1 MTPGMTTRHRRATT
15 GSRHRRRTGSSPA
28 SPRPRPMWLPDR
40 NRATGTTSPCR
51 SMTAA
56 TTGGILPRAA
66 DVLCGSSPELPHFSF
81 PAASGHRACPG
92 TAAHTARTGPALTA
106 RHRGK
111 DFGRTK
117 IFPAMTHLYKIFFL
131 LHNVLDPQRFPPS
144 GKPEACHICASHR
157 HSRDAL
163 RSNPILGRVAFFC
176 PRPARTPPSRPL
188 RHAAERAMIPDLPGN
203 AAPARPVPGG
213 MSGMPSA

>member
-1 MTPGMTTRHRRATT
+1 MTPGMTTRLRRATT
-15 GSRHRRRTGSSPA
+15 GSRLRRITGSSPT

-92 TAAHTARTGPALTA
+92 TAAHTARTGPARTA
-106 RHRGK
+106 RHRGERLWQDK
-111 DFGRTK
+111 D
-117 IFPAMTHLYKIFFL
+117 ISCHDASLQNFFL